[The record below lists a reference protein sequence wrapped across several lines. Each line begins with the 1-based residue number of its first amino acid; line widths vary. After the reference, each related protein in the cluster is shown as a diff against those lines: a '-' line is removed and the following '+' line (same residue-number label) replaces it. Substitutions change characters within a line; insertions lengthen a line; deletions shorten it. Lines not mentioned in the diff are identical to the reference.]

1 MNSVANETLKKILNI
16 LNFNN
21 KLLVLLQTIQLDK
34 IPSNSHFS
42 LFDDYLQGTIAIL

>member
-1 MNSVANETLKKILNI
+1 MKHIEQNI
-16 LNFNN
+16 EHIELQQ